1 MRTPSSTMSVCSPGY
16 LNGACPLTSFQE
28 LNRILAPLP
37 VGCSLLVH
45 IPLFYFVFRLADAV
59 SFRLFLTQPILEPCS
74 TFLTTIA
81 IMSTYHGNLRASIGQ
96 GPCIIS
102 TACVCIMCPLVVR

>member
-1 MRTPSSTMSVCSPGY
+1 MSVCAPGY

-45 IPLFYFVFRLADAV
+45 ILFYFRFQISLCC
-59 SFRLFLTQPILEPCS
+59 ILQAILDTAHSGTLLDLPHHHCNDVYVPWQSKGERRTRTWHNINGLCLHHLSLCS
-74 TFLTTIA
+74 TLTIT
-81 IMSTYHGNLRASIGQ
+81 
-96 GPCIIS
+96 
-102 TACVCIMCPLVVR
+102 